1 MSTRLIRATLL
12 GLTLILM
19 RAPAALAHGGGTD
32 DGRIFSWDSLPL
44 AFITS
49 FLVWLICFA
58 VMVWDPQGGR
68 K

>member
-12 GLTLILM
+12 GVTLMLM
-19 RAPAALAHGGGTD
+19 RAPFALAHGGGSD
-32 DGRIFSWDSLPL
+32 DGRLFSWDSLPL
-44 AFITS
+44 ALITS
-49 FLVWLICFA
+49 FLVWLVCFA

>member
-1 MSTRLIRATLL
+1 MSTPLIRATLL